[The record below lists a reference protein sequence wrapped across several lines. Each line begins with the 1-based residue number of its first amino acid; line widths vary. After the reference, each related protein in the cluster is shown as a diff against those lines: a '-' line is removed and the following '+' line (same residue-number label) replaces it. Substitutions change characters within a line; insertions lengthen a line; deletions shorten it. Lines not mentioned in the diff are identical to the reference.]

1 MGPLQLH
8 PSSQHPHLS
17 SAVSHS
23 AHVTMASSALTLM
36 LVFACLIAASQA
48 FYGYGGM
55 GLPFGGY
62 GMMGGYGLMPFYG
75 GFGGYGGYG
84 MGMYGRY
91 YWTAVDIRS
100 ATCAQAADPTR
111 RIHTRT

>member
-1 MGPLQLH
+1 MGPLLH

-17 SAVSHS
+17 SAVTHS
-23 AHVTMASSALTLM
+23 AHVMASSALTLM

-48 FYGYGGM
+48 FYGYGGLGLM
-55 GLPFGGY
+55 GGYGMYGMGIPFGGY

-91 YWTAVDIRS
+91 Y
-100 ATCAQAADPTR
+100 
-111 RIHTRT
+111 

>member
-1 MGPLQLH
+1 MGPLLH

-17 SAVSHS
+17 SAVTHS
-23 AHVTMASSALTLM
+23 SHVTMASSALTLM

-55 GLPFGGY
+55 GLMGGYGLYGMGMPFGGF

-84 MGMYGRY
+84 MGMYGR
-91 YWTAVDIRS
+91 
-100 ATCAQAADPTR
+100 
-111 RIHTRT
+111 

>member
-1 MGPLQLH
+1 MGPLLH
-8 PSSQHPHLS
+8 SSSQHPHLS

-23 AHVTMASSALTLM
+23 AHTMASSALTLM

-55 GLPFGGY
+55 GLMGGYGLYGMGMPFGGY

-91 YWTAVDIRS
+91 Y
-100 ATCAQAADPTR
+100 
-111 RIHTRT
+111 

>member
-1 MGPLQLH
+1 MGPLLY

-17 SAVSHS
+17 SVCHS

-55 GLPFGGY
+55 GLMGLGY
-62 GMMGGYGLMPFYG
+62 GYGMGYGMPYGMGMMGGLGLGIGYGMPM
-75 GFGGYGGYG
+75 YGGYG
-84 MGMYGRY
+84 YGLGMYGRY
-91 YWTAVDIRS
+91 Y
-100 ATCAQAADPTR
+100 
-111 RIHTRT
+111 

>member
-1 MGPLQLH
+1 MGPLLH
-8 PSSQHPHLS
+8 PSSQHLDLS

-23 AHVTMASSALTLM
+23 AHTMASSALTLM

-48 FYGYGGM
+48 FYGYGLYGM
-55 GLPFGGY
+55 GMPFGGY

-91 YWTAVDIRS
+91 YWTAVDFRS
-100 ATCAQAADPTR
+100 AVFDKAAD
-111 RIHTRT
+111 